1 MFGLLLLAFVVAQTA
16 PGRVMLARSLEGLL
30 SSPELAIDIVDLEG
44 RVPDRLTIGQLTL
57 SDKTGPWLTVRDVS
71 LDWRPLQLLAGRLHI
86 EQLRAESLALA
97 RLPASDRAAPEDSST
112 LAVPELPF
120 DLRVDRL
127 AIDAAQIDAPVI
139 GYSAALRLTAS
150 FSAKTDVTVTS
161 ALAIERIDGPLGS
174 VSITSSF
181 DLGHRT
187 LDVDAQV
194 REAPDGLV
202 AHLFGV
208 DGLPEID
215 VALTGRGPIGAWRGQ
230 ISGGSG
236 ANRVTAELAIAA
248 ANTVEFVLDGGAELA
263 EIIPADFRQLV
274 GSAPTFSI
282 GGAWEPAAG
291 VGEIRDARLA
301 VAGGTFG
308 LSGQIDIGTTAV
320 AATLRANLDG
330 RSLAPL
336 VGPASLGTVTLEA
349 DVTGSFGALEA
360 RFSGTAR
367 DAAVAPV
374 SAADVGIVGTVTAQK
389 NRTSSETILD
399 ITATV
404 ETGGFAADIPA
415 VGEALGA
422 RPRAFIAGNLNLSRG
437 VFVARDLRLT
447 GAAIALSAGGTVAL
461 DGTTAALAV
470 SATLENLQRL
480 TAGTPVSLA
489 GAARVTGD
497 IEVKSGA
504 VAATLRGT
512 ATNFS
517 GGVDAID
524 ALTGDR
530 LALTARITTATNG
543 SWRVSDIAL
552 GAVNASLAGDITLSA
567 DFATIEARYF
577 ARVPDLTP
585 LSASVGAALAGSI
598 ESTGTVAGQLDDLTL
613 SAQLDGFGLSLAE
626 VVVPRA
632 SVAVEAADLTGE
644 PNGAVALDVGEPL
657 AIAAGATFRLDS
669 NAFRLADIEAESPG
683 LQAAGDF
690 VVPTDGG
697 AITGTIRADADNLA
711 PTATVFGQRISGQA
725 TVTIEFGE
733 AQGEPSLRATLD
745 GRDLSYDLAGDLVRA
760 ATLMVDA
767 RVAYARSNIGLALSL
782 DAAHVTARQGSLDSM
797 RATADGAADDI
808 QFSVSAN
815 GDVFGKTELV
825 TAGSVTQSPDREKSL
840 CGRRPNCVSAIAG
853 SRSISLSWPSPAAKS
868 PRRSNSAKA
877 S

>member
-320 AATLRANLDG
+320 AATLR
-330 RSLAPL
+330 
-336 VGPASLGTVTLEA
+336 
-349 DVTGSFGALEA
+349 
-360 RFSGTAR
+360 
-367 DAAVAPV
+367 
-374 SAADVGIVGTVTAQK
+374 
-389 NRTSSETILD
+389 
-399 ITATV
+399 
-404 ETGGFAADIPA
+404 GF
-415 VGEALGA
+415 
-422 RPRAFIAGNLNLSRG
+422 
-437 VFVARDLRLT
+437 LR
-447 GAAIALSAGGTVAL
+447 
-461 DGTTAALAV
+461 
-470 SATLENLQRL
+470 R
-480 TAGTPVSLA
+480 
-489 GAARVTGD
+489 
-497 IEVKSGA
+497 
-504 VAATLRGT
+504 
-512 ATNFS
+512 
-517 GGVDAID
+517 
-524 ALTGDR
+524 
-530 LALTARITTATNG
+530 
-543 SWRVSDIAL
+543 
-552 GAVNASLAGDITLSA
+552 
-567 DFATIEARYF
+567 
-577 ARVPDLTP
+577 
-585 LSASVGAALAGSI
+585 AGSPVFRHR
-598 ESTGTVAGQLDDLTL
+598 TRRCG
-613 SAQLDGFGLSLAE
+613 
-626 VVVPRA
+626 RA
-632 SVAVEAADLTGE
+632 SIGRRRRNRRHRNSSKK
-644 PNGAVALDVGEPL
+644 PNFERDH
-657 AIAAGATFRLDS
+657 
-669 NAFRLADIEAESPG
+669 
-683 LQAAGDF
+683 
-690 VVPTDGG
+690 
-697 AITGTIRADADNLA
+697 
-711 PTATVFGQRISGQA
+711 FGYHRN
-725 TVTIEFGE
+725 
-733 AQGEPSLRATLD
+733 
-745 GRDLSYDLAGDLVRA
+745 GRDR
-760 ATLMVDA
+760 
-767 RVAYARSNIGLALSL
+767 RIRSRHPS
-782 DAAHVTARQGSLDSM
+782 
-797 RATADGAADDI
+797 
-808 QFSVSAN
+808 
-815 GDVFGKTELV
+815 
-825 TAGSVTQSPDREKSL
+825 
-840 CGRRPNCVSAIAG
+840 GR
-853 SRSISLSWPSPAAKS
+853 
-868 PRRSNSAKA
+868 
-877 S
+877 